1 MKKDIDVSVLKD
13 NDLDNTASFID
24 LMSRSQRRNRE
35 IEKKQKQEELKNILF
50 KEDSKKVKNEKKD
63 LKRKE
68 ALNKIA
74 RSGVEYQKFNL
85 ENTTRFDDIKESV
98 LENVEDN
105 INKESNKYG
114 IGNILV
120 TGILIIL
127 SLGYF
132 IYSILF
138 TNIQVEDTNLLIDGG
153 IILGMI
159 MVFCISIVCGK
170 ILYKVLSVL
179 NYLLFIGYIIFNI
192 LLVSFILILSF
203 FIK

>member
-85 ENTTRFDDIKESV
+85 EVQFSKTNGAV
-98 LENVEDN
+98 VPVEKTFN
-105 INKESNKYG
+105 YG
-114 IGNILV
+114 TFN
-120 TGILIIL
+120 
-127 SLGYF
+127 GY
-132 IYSILF
+132 Y
-138 TNIQVEDTNLLIDGG
+138 TN
-153 IILGMI
+153 
-159 MVFCISIVCGK
+159 
-170 ILYKVLSVL
+170 Y
-179 NYLLFIGYIIFNI
+179 YI
-192 LLVSFILILSF
+192 
-203 FIK
+203 

>member
-192 LLVSFILILSF
+192 LVILKIN
-203 FIK
+203 IGI